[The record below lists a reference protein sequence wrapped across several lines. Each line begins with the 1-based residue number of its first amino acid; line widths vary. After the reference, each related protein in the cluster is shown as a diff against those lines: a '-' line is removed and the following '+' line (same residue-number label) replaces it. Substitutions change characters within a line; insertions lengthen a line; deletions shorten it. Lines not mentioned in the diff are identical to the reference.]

1 MTGTTLGDP
10 AVTPADMGRRFER
23 LMCRIFEAHPHEYGP
38 DRFERVWLWMDWPD
52 RAALGYGADIG
63 IDIVAEQTAAYGGGL
78 CAIQCKHY
86 AADHKVPTSGVDSFL
101 AASSNPIF
109 TSRLLVVTSDLERAG
124 WTKTDKA
131 SPRCEVIGPARLAD
145 IAGDWS
151 DHLNDPATLSF
162 ETPERHTPRPD
173 QRDALNAVSKGYQ
186 NHSRG
191 RLVMPCGTGKSLV
204 AMWAA
209 EENVADGG
217 QVLYLVPSIALM
229 GQTMREWAR
238 HRTRAH
244 AYIGVCSDKTTGRV
258 GRDTARDLTELAMPV
273 TTDTESIAAALNQPA
288 IESGLRV
295 VFCTYQSLPTLTASL
310 PDEALFD
317 LVICDEAHRTTGVDK
332 PTDDEVSA
340 FRLVH
345 DSDALPAGF
354 RLFMTAT
361 QRIYTAAAKH
371 KAAMSDSD
379 VYSMDDETVYGSLLY
394 EMTFKDA
401 VDAGLLSDYE
411 VLIVAAS
418 QSRFTTAMGDLLTQV
433 NKGAA
438 RQAVTKADAVKLLGC
453 WDALADP
460 NTTGVAEGRPTGA
473 RAPTPTDDRRAGH
486 LQSAIAFTNT
496 VNLSKAVAGA
506 TGETAG
512 LWQGVIAE
520 AANGHP
526 DGLLDLSVEHVDG
539 STPAVRRTASLD
551 TLRSEPSPG
560 ACRVISNARVLTE
573 GVDVPAL
580 DAVVFLQPRKSKIDI
595 VQAVGR
601 VMRTYPGK
609 RKGYIVIPVVVPD
622 GGSVNDAKVL
632 AGSDF
637 STVWDVVRALRSH
650 DERMD
655 MWVNHIDAARHNIP
669 VTVIDRETDDPLED
683 TTEPLEQL
691 RLLLDEK
698 VASKL
703 VDMCGDRK
711 MWPAWGAK
719 AAAVCVD
726 VRRQVDVRL
735 TQPATAQA
743 FTQFADAL
751 RIAVGEHLADDQA
764 AEMLAQHVVT
774 IPIFDCLFD
783 DSTFA
788 AANPISQA
796 MNSMLTHL
804 RTPTDPADEPLF
816 AGELRP
822 LTCAYT
828 TMRTV
833 FAGALT
839 PAAKADVLRE
849 IYDGFFHAA
858 MKDAVTRLGI
868 VYTPVELVDFIIR
881 SADAVC
887 RQEFGVGLTAEN
899 VNVLDPFTG
908 TGTFIYRLLTA
919 KDSEG
924 NPIIRDEDLHR
935 KYYSE
940 LFANELVL
948 LAYYIAAIK
957 IEAGMAERG
966 GFRGQPFNPFPGITL
981 SDTLHIPPATAAGGG
996 VGLALPGIAR
1006 NQQRTSRQ
1014 GTVPITV
1021 ILANP
1026 PWSAGQKS
1034 ASDDNPNIDYPHIE
1048 QRVRDTYAARQV
1060 QVTGRAGGGNSV
1072 GNLYVQAI
1080 RWASDRLGAP
1090 NTLAGRGVI
1099 AMVHP
1104 NSLATATSLAGMRAA
1119 LRDEFTDIYVVNLR
1133 GDAMKSGDE
1142 FAREGAKLFGQGS
1155 RSGVQITVLVRNP
1168 AKRRPDGA
1176 EVHYAAV
1183 REYSNLPGKHQ
1194 WLTDIGGTTSD
1205 QLQPV
1210 ERNKGHDWVNLTDGT
1225 FHMMLPL
1232 CTTDRRGE
1240 ASRALVSVHASGVK
1254 TNCDAYVYS
1263 FSHDALVERVEEL
1276 IDAYEYARKRV
1287 AAGASL
1293 DEVTRNTS
1301 QDVIKWHAGL
1311 KQALR
1316 RGDKIEFDASNI
1328 REVLYRPFAKAWL
1341 YADARLVQSM
1351 RSAVAMFPT
1360 ESVPCTE
1367 GPSVRP
1373 SVRPTRPTDR
1383 PTDRDHAQQPLQPHP
1398 ALSPRDK
1405 RPARS
1410 QHTRWRLPRSAKEAI
1425 MLSSPSNMAIFG
1437 TFATSLP
1444 PDLHLMGPGQA
1455 SRVAPRRRQ

>member
-131 SPRCEVIGPARLAD
+131 SPRCEVVGPARLAD

-310 PDEALFD
+310 PDEAMFD

-379 VYSMDDETVYGSLLY
+379 IYSMDDETVYGSLLY

-473 RAPTPTDDRRAGH
+473 RAPTPTDEGRAGH
-486 LQSAIAFTNT
+486 LQTAITFTNT

-520 AANGHP
+520 AANGHT

-822 LTCAYT
+822 LTRAYA

-887 RQEFGVGLTAEN
+887 RAEFGVGLTAEN
-899 VNVLDPFTG
+899 VNILDPFTG

-919 KDSEG
+919 ADAEG
-924 NPIIRDEDLHR
+924 NPIIRHEDLRR

-957 IEAGMAERG
+957 IEAGMAERD
-966 GFRGQPFNPFPGITL
+966 GFAGQAFEPFPGVTL
-981 SDTLHIPPATAAGGG
+981 GDTLHAPPSAVAAGGG
-996 VGLALPGIAR
+996 PGLALPGMAR
-1006 NQQRTSRQ
+1006 NQQRTTRQ
-1014 GTVPITV
+1014 GGAPITV
-1021 ILANP
+1021 IVMNP

-1034 ASDDNPNIDYPHIE
+1034 SGDDNPNIDYPHIE
-1048 QRVRDTYAARQV
+1048 QRVRDTYGKQHRA
-1060 QVTGRAGGGNSV
+1060 VTGRGAGKSS

-1080 RWASDRLGAP
+1080 RWASDRLGGP
-1090 NTLAGRGVI
+1090 ETLAGRGVI

-1104 NSLATATSLAGMRAA
+1104 NSLTDGTSLTGMRAA

-1155 RSGVQITVLVRNP
+1155 RNGVQITVLVRNP
-1168 AKRRPDGA
+1168 ARQRPDGA
-1176 EVHYAAV
+1176 EVHYAGV
-1183 REYSNLPGKHQ
+1183 PEYANLKVKQ
-1194 WLTDIGGTTSD
+1194 KWLVDIGDVTSG
-1205 QLQPV
+1205 QLYPV
-1210 ERNKGHDWVNLTDGT
+1210 ERSERHDWVNLTDGT
-1225 FHMMLPL
+1225 FQEMLPVCAL
-1232 CTTDRRGE
+1232 GQQGGSVE
-1240 ASRALVSVHASGVK
+1240 ALMAAHALGVT
-1254 TNCDAYVYS
+1254 TNCDTYVYS
-1263 FSHDALVERVEEL
+1263 FSYDDLIVRVSTL
-1276 IDAYEYARKRV
+1276 IDAYEHARHLV
-1287 AAGASL
+1287 NNGHQL
-1293 DEVTRNTS
+1293 EDVTRNTEL
-1301 QDVIKWHAGL
+1301 DTIRWTGVL
-1311 KQALR
+1311 KQSLR
-1316 RGDKIEFDASNI
+1316 RDEELALDESKI
-1328 REVLYRPFAKAWL
+1328 RVVLYRPFAKLWL
-1341 YADARLVQSM
+1341 YADHRIVSSIKTAAR
-1351 RSAVAMFPT
+1351 MFQL
-1360 ESVPCTE
+1360 E
-1367 GPSVRP
+1367 PSTCGGGARQHCDP
-1373 SVRPTRPTDR
+1373 R
-1383 PTDRDHAQQPLQPHP
+1383 QPHP
-1398 ALSPRDK
+1398 PTSLRGPRD
-1405 RPARS
+1405 R
-1410 QHTRWRLPRSAKEAI
+1410 HTPGPMRHRETDPGHPTEAI
-1425 MLSSPSNMAIFG
+1425 LMSGPSSMAIFG
-1437 TFATSLP
+1437 VLATGCL

-1455 SRVAPRRRQ
+1455 TRVAPRSRRSY